1 MQRDVLQNDAAQSVR
16 PVHQST
22 WPAVGQHAQR
32 VSRRSV
38 NPMNKVLKLMAA
50 LAVLF
55 AAPAMAQEAPAADA
69 PADAAAET
77 PAADA
82 AETAEG
88 TAAEDDS
95 ATEAEK
101 ALEGDLDVF
110 YGKRRRIRVIQKRL
124 FEKDGRLDAAL
135 VGGIIPNDDFLVYY
149 PIIGRVGY
157 NFSEAFSVEATFAY
171 AFDQDTELTSFLV
184 ENAGLKRADIQEII
198 SLYYGVNILWAPI
211 YGKIGLLGSKL
222 THFETYIG
230 VGGGVVHTT
239 ERSPENPA
247 GNEARKPAGN
257 TVLGF
262 RWFVT
267 DLINIR
273 TEYRHFFFQKF
284 KGGISTPV
292 ELSLGLGFTI

>member
-1 MQRDVLQNDAAQSVR
+1 MSRPLQSIHPEPNR
-16 PVHQST
+16 PVR
-22 WPAVGQHAQR
+22 QHAQR
-32 VSRRSV
+32 VSKGSV
-38 NPMNKVLKLMAA
+38 NPMNKVLMLMAA
-50 LAVLF
+50 LAVF
-55 AAPAMAQEAPAADA
+55 FSAPAMAQEESPAKDAPAAA
-69 PADAAAET
+69 ADT
-77 PAADA
+77 DA

-88 TAAEDDS
+88 AAAADDS

-101 ALEGDLDVF
+101 GLEKDLDVF
-110 YGKRRRIRVIQKRL
+110 YGKRRNIRIVQKRL
-124 FEKDGRLDAAL
+124 FEKDGRIDATL

-149 PIIGRVGY
+149 PVIGRVGY
-157 NFSEAFSVEATFAY
+157 NFSEAFSVELSFAY
-171 AFDQDTELTSFLV
+171 AFDQNSELTDFL
-184 ENAGLKRADIQEII
+184 ETTIGLKRADIQEVI
-198 SLYYGVNILWAPI
+198 SMYYGVNILWAPI

-222 THFETYIG
+222 THFETYVG

-239 ERSPENPA
+239 EFEPENPA

-273 TEYRHFFFQKF
+273 TEYRHFFFEKF
-284 KGGISTPV
+284 GGGISTPV

>member
-1 MQRDVLQNDAAQSVR
+1 
-16 PVHQST
+16 
-22 WPAVGQHAQR
+22 
-32 VSRRSV
+32 
-38 NPMNKVLKLMAA
+38 MNKVLMLMAA

-55 AAPAMAQEAPAADA
+55 SAPAMAQEESPAKDAAADAAADA
-69 PADAAAET
+69 PE
-77 PAADA
+77 A
-82 AETAEG
+82 AETAADA
-88 TAAEDDS
+88 AAEDDS

-101 ALEGDLDVF
+101 DLEKDMEVF
-110 YGKRRRIRVIQKRL
+110 YGKRRRIKVVEKRL

-149 PIIGRVGY
+149 PVIGRVGY

-171 AFDQDTELTSFLV
+171 AFDQNTELTTFL
-184 ENAGLKRADIQEII
+184 EDTIGLKRADIQEII

-239 ERSPENPA
+239 EFEPENPA

-257 TVLGF
+257 TVVGF
-262 RWFVT
+262 RWFIT

-273 TEYRHFFFQKF
+273 TEYRHFFFEKF
-284 KGGISTPV
+284 GGGISTPV